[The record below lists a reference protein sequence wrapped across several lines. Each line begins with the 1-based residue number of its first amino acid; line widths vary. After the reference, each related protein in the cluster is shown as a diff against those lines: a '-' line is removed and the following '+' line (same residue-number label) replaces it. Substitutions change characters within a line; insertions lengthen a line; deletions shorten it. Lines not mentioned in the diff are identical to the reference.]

1 MLLNSINSQLVDA
14 GYTTAIEYGFYV
26 FFSLCLFAT
35 VAALLVERLRT
46 DHAAWSHRISL
57 VSRVAYALA
66 VVATITV
73 YAVQYGSRLV

>member
-1 MLLNSINSQLVDA
+1 MNRFLRSLCQDESGA
-14 GYTTAIEYGFYV
+14 TAIEYGFYV